1 MTDYTGAIKAY
12 LDLEIAL
19 LQQLNH
25 QEINAFMNALD
36 EARRRGAAIYVMGN
50 GGSGATASHMVNDFN
65 KGVSAYID
73 PKFNVI
79 CLNDNMAA
87 LTAVAN
93 DLGYEAVFEFQ
104 LRGRVTSRD
113 LVVGL
118 SGSGNS
124 PNVLNAVG
132 FARSVGAV
140 TAGLTGYDGGRL
152 RKIVDISVHVPVMSM
167 QITEDIHLILDHL
180 MMAAFWKVLCG
191 MDHVR
196 G

>member
-1 MTDYTGAIKAY
+1 VTDYTGAIKAY